1 MAWGFFLSF
10 VLWLFPYYF
19 AILFYLFFYNMAQS
33 LQQKGQKRKEVFE
46 DYDGF
51 VEKFKPKKTTDDCYT
66 PQEVYD
72 VIVEWLTEKG
82 AIDAN
87 TPIVRPFWPGGDYE
101 HEKYDEGCVVVD
113 NPPFSILS
121 KIAKFYSERGIG
133 FFLFAPVLTAVSSRY
148 CQESTVIVIGES
160 IKYENG
166 AKVATAFVT
175 NLPFCAQYAMMT
187 APELGE
193 RIKCVQKSGGVKR
206 PSYKYPENV
215 ISTAILNG
223 LANVDLK
230 IRRKEVLHIKA
241 LDAQRVKKKAVYGG
255 GYLVSD
261 YAAARLK
268 AARLKAARESVVW
281 ELSERERTL
290 ISRLNDFADEE

>member
-1 MAWGFFLSF
+1 
-10 VLWLFPYYF
+10 
-19 AILFYLFFYNMAQS
+19 MAQS
-33 LQQKGQKRKEVFE
+33 LQQKGKKRKEVLE

-121 KIAKFYSERGIG
+121 KITKFYSEREIG
-133 FFLFAPVLTAVSSRY
+133 FFLFAPTLTAASSNI
-148 CQESTVIVIGES
+148 CEACTIIVIGGS

-166 AKVATAFVT
+166 AKVPTAFIT

-193 RIKCVQKSGGVKR
+193 RIKCVQKSGGGKI

-241 LDAQRVKKKAVYGG
+241 LDAQRVKKKMVYGG

-281 ELSERERTL
+281 KLSERERTL

>member
-1 MAWGFFLSF
+1 
-10 VLWLFPYYF
+10 
-19 AILFYLFFYNMAQS
+19 MAQS
-33 LQQKGQKRKEVFE
+33 LQQKGKKRKEVFE

-121 KIAKFYSERGIG
+121 KITKFYSERGIG
-133 FFLFAPVLTAVSSRY
+133 FFLFAPALTAANAS
-148 CQESTVIVIGES
+148 CQEYTIIIIGGG
-160 IKYENG
+160 IKYGNG
-166 AKVATAFVT
+166 AKVATAFIT

-193 RIKCVQKSGGVKR
+193 RIKCVQK
-206 PSYKYPENV
+206 
-215 ISTAILNG
+215 I
-223 LANVDLK
+223 
-230 IRRKEVLHIKA
+230 
-241 LDAQRVKKKAVYGG
+241 GG
-255 GYLVSD
+255 GKKFL
-261 YAAARLK
+261 
-268 AARLKAARESVVW
+268 
-281 ELSERERTL
+281 L
-290 ISRLNDFADEE
+290 INILIM

>member
-1 MAWGFFLSF
+1 MKGSRLMAWGFFVFCSVAFFLLF
-10 VLWLFPYYF
+10 CDIVLF
-19 AILFYLFFYNMAQS
+19 IFFTNMVQS
-33 LQQKGQKRKEVFE
+33 LQQKGKKKKEVFE

-121 KIAKFYSERGIG
+121 EIAKFYNERGIG
-133 FFLFAPVLTAVSSRY
+133 FFLFAPALTAASGNI
-148 CQESTVIVIGES
+148 CDACTIIVIGGS
-160 IKYENG
+160 LKYENG

-193 RIKCVQKSGGVKR
+193 RIKCVQNQGGVK
-206 PSYKYPENV
+206 SLLTN
-215 ISTAILNG
+215 IL
-223 LANVDLK
+223 
-230 IRRKEVLHIKA
+230 IM
-241 LDAQRVKKKAVYGG
+241 
-255 GYLVSD
+255 
-261 YAAARLK
+261 
-268 AARLKAARESVVW
+268 
-281 ELSERERTL
+281 
-290 ISRLNDFADEE
+290 

>member
-1 MAWGFFLSF
+1 
-10 VLWLFPYYF
+10 
-19 AILFYLFFYNMAQS
+19 MAQS
-33 LQQKGQKRKEVFE
+33 LQQKGKKRKETFE

-121 KIAKFYSERGIG
+121 KITKFYIERGIG
-133 FFLFAPVLTAVSSRY
+133 FFLFAPALTAASALL
-148 CQESTVIVIGES
+148 QEGTIIVIGEG

-175 NLPFCAQYAMMT
+175 NLPFCAQYVMMT

-193 RIKCVQKSGGVKR
+193 RIKCVQKSGGVKI
-206 PSYKYPENV
+206 PSYKYPDNV
-215 ISTAILNG
+215 ISPAMLNSM
-223 LANVDLK
+223 ANVELK
-230 IRRKEVLHIKA
+230 IQRKEALYIRA
-241 LDAQRVKKKAVYGG
+241 LDAQRVKKKAVYGN
-255 GYLVSD
+255 GYIVSD

>member
-1 MAWGFFLSF
+1 
-10 VLWLFPYYF
+10 
-19 AILFYLFFYNMAQS
+19 MAQS
-33 LQQKGQKRKEVFE
+33 LQQKGKKKKEVFE

-121 KIAKFYSERGIG
+121 KIVKFYSERGIG
-133 FFLFAPVLTAVSSRY
+133 FFLFAPALTAASSNICEVY
-148 CQESTVIVIGES
+148 TIIVIGGGIE
-160 IKYENG
+160 YENK

-193 RIKCVQKSGGVKR
+193 RIKCVQNIGGGKK
-206 PSYKYPENV
+206 PSYKYPDNV
-215 ISTAILNG
+215 ISPALLKG
-223 LANVDLK
+223 LASVDLK
-230 IRRKEVLHIKA
+230 IRRKEALHISA
-241 LDAQRVKKKAVYGG
+241 LDAQRVKNKAVYGS

-268 AARLKAARESVVW
+268 AARLKAAREGVAW
-281 ELSERERTL
+281 ELSERERAL

>member
-1 MAWGFFLSF
+1 
-10 VLWLFPYYF
+10 
-19 AILFYLFFYNMAQS
+19 MAQS
-33 LQQKGQKRKEVFE
+33 LQRKGKKRKEVFE

-51 VEKFKPKKTTDDCYT
+51 VEKFKSKKTTDDCYT

-121 KIAKFYSERGIG
+121 KITKFYSERGIG
-133 FFLFAPVLTAVSSRY
+133 FFLFAPALTAASSNI
-148 CQESTVIVIGES
+148 CEAHTIIVIGEG

-166 AKVATAFVT
+166 AKVATAFIT

-187 APELGE
+187 APELRE
-193 RIKCVQKSGGVKR
+193 RIKCVQKSGGVKI
-206 PSYKYPENV
+206 PSYKYPDNV

-223 LANVDLK
+223 LANVELK
-230 IRRKEVLHIKA
+230 IRRKEVLYIRA

-255 GYLVSD
+255 GYIVSD

-268 AARLKAARESVVW
+268 AARLKAARLKAARESVAW

>member
-1 MAWGFFLSF
+1 
-10 VLWLFPYYF
+10 
-19 AILFYLFFYNMAQS
+19 MAQS
-33 LQQKGQKRKEVFE
+33 LQQKGKKRKEVFE

-121 KIAKFYSERGIG
+121 KITRFYSERGIG
-133 FFLFAPVLTAVSSRY
+133 FFLFAPTLTAASSNICEVY
-148 CQESTVIVIGES
+148 TVIVIGGS
-160 IKYENG
+160 IEYENK
-166 AKVATAFVT
+166 AKVPTAFVT
-175 NLPFCAQYAMMT
+175 NLPFCAQYVMMT

-193 RIKCVQKSGGVKR
+193 RIKCVQNIGGGCKK
-206 PSYKYPENV
+206 PSYKYPDNV
-215 ISTAILNG
+215 ISPAMLNG
-223 LANVDLK
+223 LASVDLK
-230 IRRKEVLHIKA
+230 IRRKEALHISA
-241 LDAQRVKKKAVYGG
+241 LDAQRVKKKMVYGS

-268 AARLKAARESVVW
+268 AARLKAARESVAW
-281 ELSERERTL
+281 ELSERERAL

>member
-1 MAWGFFLSF
+1 
-10 VLWLFPYYF
+10 
-19 AILFYLFFYNMAQS
+19 MAQS
-33 LQQKGQKRKEVFE
+33 LQRKGKKKKEVFE

-121 KIAKFYSERGIG
+121 KIMRFYSERGIG
-133 FFLFAPVLTAVSSRY
+133 VFLFVPALTAANAS
-148 CQESTVIVIGES
+148 CQEYTIIVIGGG

-166 AKVATAFVT
+166 AKVATAFIT

-193 RIKCVQKSGGVKR
+193 RIKCVQKSGGGKI
-206 PSYKYPENV
+206 PSYKYPDNV
-215 ISTAILNG
+215 ISPAILNG

-230 IRRKEVLHIKA
+230 IRRKEALYIKT

>member
-1 MAWGFFLSF
+1 
-10 VLWLFPYYF
+10 
-19 AILFYLFFYNMAQS
+19 MAQS
-33 LQQKGQKRKEVFE
+33 LQQKGKKRKEVFE

-121 KIAKFYSERGIG
+121 KITRFYSERGIG
-133 FFLFAPVLTAVSSRY
+133 FFLFAPTLTAASGNICDAY
-148 CQESTVIVIGES
+148 TIIVIGGN

-166 AKVATAFVT
+166 AKVPTAFVT
-175 NLPFCAQYAMMT
+175 NLPFCAQYVMMT

-193 RIKCVQKSGGVKR
+193 RIKCVQKSGGVKI
-206 PSYKYPENV
+206 PSYKYPDNV
-215 ISTAILNG
+215 ISSAILG
-223 LANVDLK
+223 GVANVDLK
-230 IRRKEVLHIKA
+230 IRRKEALRIKT
-241 LDAQRVKKKAVYGG
+241 LDAQRVQKKTVYGG

-261 YAAARLK
+261 YAAAKLK
-268 AARLKAARESVVW
+268 AAKLKTARERVVW

>member
-1 MAWGFFLSF
+1 
-10 VLWLFPYYF
+10 
-19 AILFYLFFYNMAQS
+19 MAQS
-33 LQQKGQKRKEVFE
+33 LQQKGKKRKEVFE

-121 KIAKFYSERGIG
+121 KITKFYSERGIG
-133 FFLFAPVLTAVSSRY
+133 FFLFAPALTAANAS
-148 CQESTVIVIGES
+148 CQEYTIIIIGGG
-160 IKYENG
+160 IKYGNG
-166 AKVATAFVT
+166 AKVATAFIT

-193 RIKCVQKSGGVKR
+193 RIKCVQKIGGGVKI
-206 PSYKYPENV
+206 PSYKYPDNV
-215 ISTAILNG
+215 ISSAILNG

-230 IRRKEVLHIKA
+230 IRRKEALYIKT
-241 LDAQRVKKKAVYGG
+241 LDAQHVKKKTVYGG

-261 YAAARLK
+261 YAAAKLK
-268 AARLKAARESVVW
+268 AAKLKAARESVVW

>member
-1 MAWGFFLSF
+1 
-10 VLWLFPYYF
+10 
-19 AILFYLFFYNMAQS
+19 MAQS
-33 LQQKGQKRKEVFE
+33 LQQKGKKKKEVFE

-101 HEKYDEGCVVVD
+101 HEKYDEGGVVVD
-113 NPPFSILS
+113 NPPFSKLS
-121 KIAKFYSERGIG
+121 KITKFYSERGIG
-133 FFLFAPVLTAVSSRY
+133 FFLFAPALTAASNNICGAY
-148 CQESTVIVIGES
+148 TIIVIGEG

-166 AKVATAFVT
+166 AKVATAFIT
-175 NLPFCAQYAMMT
+175 NLPFCAQYVMMT

-193 RIKCVQKSGGVKR
+193 RIKCVQKLGGVKK
-206 PSYKYPENV
+206 PSYKYPDNV

-230 IRRKEVLHIKA
+230 IRRKEALHIKT
-241 LDAQRVKKKAVYGG
+241 LDAQRVKKKALYGG
-255 GYLVSD
+255 GYIVSD
-261 YAAARLK
+261 YAAARLKAARLK

>member
-1 MAWGFFLSF
+1 
-10 VLWLFPYYF
+10 
-19 AILFYLFFYNMAQS
+19 MAQS
-33 LQQKGQKRKEVFE
+33 LQRKGKKRKEVFE

-121 KIAKFYSERGIG
+121 KITKFYSERGIG

-193 RIKCVQKSGGVKR
+193 RIKCVQKSGGVKK